1 MSYDNEQ
8 LAIEMAAI
16 SAVHSAE
23 LVEMAGSASELNRI
37 QTQLTES
44 RDRVG
49 TVKQLLQS
57 VQPHE
62 VTTDLAKSIDNQ
74 MSRLDV
80 LSVNG
85 DDVQGVEALGL
96 SLLPADYLK
105 QRIKGCEGFLDSFS
119 QKLNLITREIG
130 TKFKDAYVL
139 LAETHESL
147 ETRIKALE
155 TDLQAMGK
163 FGAGTSEINLGY
175 RLYNLFQV
183 NREIREDWVNQLGK
197 VSNTVG
203 GLSSNYYVNA
213 KTNMNTILSYF
224 GGFEGLDEDKATA
237 RYLEYPISI
246 PSIRFKECS
255 FPDKTR
261 RENYVKYY
269 VSVEMMGG
277 RYFMDSRQT
286 DPRLHPGTIDE
297 VNTYIDTYL
306 EVDGVAFND
315 KPDREFSDLKHTV
328 KSLGS
333 DEIKEI
339 IKQMRAILKN
349 WEKIYVDGDK
359 YKLADRDF
367 EGIYKSI
374 QDADWDNQFK
384 HYVLAAFSATVRK
397 HQDEL
402 LQLRSR
408 VNAYLVFLI
417 NGMVEFCYASMKV
430 NQPEE

>member
-8 LAIEMAAI
+8 LAIEMAAS

-197 VSNTVG
+197 VSNPVG
-203 GLSSNYYVNA
+203 FFYYNYY
-213 KTNMNTILSYF
+213 
-224 GGFEGLDEDKATA
+224 
-237 RYLEYPISI
+237 
-246 PSIRFKECS
+246 
-255 FPDKTR
+255 
-261 RENYVKYY
+261 
-269 VSVEMMGG
+269 
-277 RYFMDSRQT
+277 
-286 DPRLHPGTIDE
+286 
-297 VNTYIDTYL
+297 
-306 EVDGVAFND
+306 FN
-315 KPDREFSDLKHTV
+315 
-328 KSLGS
+328 
-333 DEIKEI
+333 
-339 IKQMRAILKN
+339 
-349 WEKIYVDGDK
+349 
-359 YKLADRDF
+359 
-367 EGIYKSI
+367 
-374 QDADWDNQFK
+374 
-384 HYVLAAFSATVRK
+384 
-397 HQDEL
+397 
-402 LQLRSR
+402 
-408 VNAYLVFLI
+408 
-417 NGMVEFCYASMKV
+417 
-430 NQPEE
+430 